1 MKYLL
6 LLALIS
12 GVASAAPE
20 TSLSTAPQQK
30 NLQSVRQEIDSLQK
44 DIAAKEAV
52 RKQAQSAIVKSQQA
66 ISKTDQMIAALGQKQ
81 TASARQ
87 LADLRAELEAMRQKI
102 AGARQQVARMLASQY
117 KNGNHDAMRL
127 MLNATDPNQ
136 TSRDL
141 VYYQR
146 IVSAQ
151 QQLIAELNGR
161 QQQMAQLS
169 DTLQQQIDRLDT
181 LSSRK
186 TQEKTQLQQ
195 DKSSTEHKLGQI
207 ASQIQDRQ
215 QKLTQLKQDEKHL
228 TDVIAQINREIARQQ
243 ELAAR
248 KAAQARLAAAKAAR
262 AARAAAIAE
271 NARRKK
277 IAADAKK
284 QGKPVPPEAKQ
295 TVPEPAA
302 APAETVDTVADTSA
316 AGKAFRSL
324 QGHMRLPVAGEIAG
338 KFGAMRSEG
347 TTWKGLFIRTARG
360 QGVHVVA
367 DGHVVYA
374 DALRGFGNAV
384 IVDHGG
390 NYLTVYTGLS
400 SMSHGIGDKVRAGE
414 TLGNTGALDS
424 GDAGLY
430 FEIRYLGK
438 PINPQTWTH

>member
-1 MKYLL
+1 MKLLL
-6 LLALIS
+6 LLALVA
-12 GVASAAPE
+12 GAASAAPAP
-20 TSLSTAPQQK
+20 SLSVAPQQK
-30 NLQSVRQEIDSLQK
+30 NLQSVRQEIDTLQK

-52 RKQAQSAIVKSQQA
+52 RKQAQTAIAKSQQA

-81 TASARQ
+81 TASTRQ
-87 LADLRAELEAMRQKI
+87 LSELRAELEAMRQKI
-102 AGARQQVARMLASQY
+102 ASARQQVARMLASQY

-146 IVSAQ
+146 IVAAQ
-151 QQLIAELNGR
+151 QQLITELNTR
-161 QQQMAQLS
+161 QQQLAQLS
-169 DTLQQQIDRLDT
+169 DALQQQIERLDT

-186 TQEKTQLQQ
+186 SKEKSQLQQ
-195 DKSSTEHKLGQI
+195 DKSSTEQKLGQI

-215 QKLTQLKQDEKHL
+215 QKLSQLKQDEKHL

-243 ELAAR
+243 EIAAR
-248 KAAQARLAAAKAAR
+248 KAAQARLAASKAAK

-271 NARRKK
+271 NARRRK
-277 IAADAKK
+277 IAAEAKK
-284 QGKPVPPEAKQ
+284 QGKPVPAEAQ
-295 TVPEPAA
+295 QPVAEPAA
-302 APAETVDTVADTSA
+302 APETVDTVADTSA
-316 AGKAFRSL
+316 AGRAFRSL

-367 DGHVVYA
+367 DGHIVYA

-400 SMSHGIGDKVRAGE
+400 TMSHGIGDKVRAGE